1 MLRNEIS
8 KLRRTQIWVV
18 IVVIPALSVLLGAFN
33 YSQNV
38 EVLTHGWG
46 SYWSQLVLF
55 YGLLLMSLGVAVLA
69 SSVWRAEHRNHGWN
83 QLLTSQRRPGR
94 VLLAKIAVLGL
105 LAAAM
110 QVVLVCLGLLV
121 GAALRVPGSPPVV
134 MLVATVLSV
143 VPALAVAAWQSLLSM
158 LVRNFAAPIGVA
170 LLGGVVSFGLVA
182 SQSPLAYLF
191 PPALVSMTQSLG
203 STATTVAGSLTFA
216 TVAPLL
222 LASALLTGLGWAAG
236 VWWLSRADS
245 RC

>member
-1 MLRNEIS
+1 
-8 KLRRTQIWVV
+8 
-18 IVVIPALSVLLGAFN
+18 
-33 YSQNV
+33 
-38 EVLTHGWG
+38 
-46 SYWSQLVLF
+46 
-55 YGLLLMSLGVAVLA
+55 
-69 SSVWRAEHRNHGWN
+69 
-83 QLLTSQRRPGR
+83 
-94 VLLAKIAVLGL
+94 
-105 LAAAM
+105 
-110 QVVLVCLGLLV
+110 
-121 GAALRVPGSPPVV
+121 